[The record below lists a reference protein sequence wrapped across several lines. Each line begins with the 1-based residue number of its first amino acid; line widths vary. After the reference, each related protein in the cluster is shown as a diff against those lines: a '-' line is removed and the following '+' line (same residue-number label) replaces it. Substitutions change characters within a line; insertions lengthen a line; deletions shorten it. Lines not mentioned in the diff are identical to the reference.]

1 MKLQDQFLDER
12 DADAE
17 ALRTSKEECLELAKQ
32 MAEME
37 KMYKEQLIEKDRKIK
52 SK

>member
-1 MKLQDQFLDER
+1 MQDQFLDER

-17 ALRTSKEECLELAKQ
+17 ALTTSKEECLELARQ

-37 KMYKEQLIEKDRKIK
+37 KMYREQLVEKDRTIK